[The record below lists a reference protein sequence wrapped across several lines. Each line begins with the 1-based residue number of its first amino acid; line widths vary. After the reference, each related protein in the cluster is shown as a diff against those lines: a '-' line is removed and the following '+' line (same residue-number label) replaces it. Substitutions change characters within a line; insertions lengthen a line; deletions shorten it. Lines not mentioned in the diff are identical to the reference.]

1 MEINSNR
8 EERFVLK
15 LIQDTKKKV
24 IEWTDEPNNKLVLP
38 SNERAISKVYK
49 TKIDDKD
56 FRIYEY
62 QTKYFK
68 DEDDWDWVE
77 RIRLEVFDTDGA
89 SLFDFEYDYS
99 LSKLFSA
106 VRRANTD
113 IDNFMKG
120 FLNE

>member
-1 MEINSNR
+1 MELNSNR

-15 LIQDTKKKV
+15 LIQDTKKMDIK
-24 IEWTDEPNNKLVLP
+24 WKDEPNNKLVLP
-38 SNERAISKVYK
+38 SNERAISKVYI
-49 TKIDDKD
+49 TNIDNKN

-62 QTKYFK
+62 QIKFYK

-77 RIRLEVFDTDGA
+77 RVRLELFDSDGA
-89 SLFDFEYDYS
+89 SLFEFEYDYS
-99 LSKLFSA
+99 LYKLFNA
-106 VRRANTD
+106 VRKANTD